1 MKLQLLI
8 HLVYIFSW
16 QCVDR
21 WNWALVQWKFLS
33 YRSTV
38 SLSFCHLM
46 GTSIHK
52 YLKSMSESCWMI
64 HSFSEWWPEV
74 RCPYR
79 NKISKIKEIVLC
91 KFDKP
96 FSGIIQKL
104 GSFYTF
110 IILKVFKNILFSCRI
125 FEYMTLSVA
134 LLLVTTVNELCYVA
148 GFTDSIVT
156 Y

>member
-1 MKLQLLI
+1 
-8 HLVYIFSW
+8 
-16 QCVDR
+16 
-21 WNWALVQWKFLS
+21 
-33 YRSTV
+33 
-38 SLSFCHLM
+38 
-46 GTSIHK
+46 
-52 YLKSMSESCWMI
+52 MI

-110 IILKVFKNILFSCRI
+110 IILKVFKNILFSWRI